1 MSAACPRR
9 LTLTLPPLT
18 PAQADAVLALL
29 GAVQD
34 AFYAAYEDELL
45 AAAAE
50 AGAAAQDAREQD
62 ARDDEAFWQHLLSP
76 P

>member
-1 MSAACPRR
+1 MPPHRR
-9 LTLTLPPLT
+9 LTLALPPLT
-18 PAQADAVLALL
+18 PAQADAVLGLL

-50 AGAAAQDAREQD
+50 AAVAAQDAREQD
-62 ARDDEAFWQHLLSP
+62 DRDAELCWEHLLNP

>member
-1 MSAACPRR
+1 MSAARPC

-18 PAQADAVLALL
+18 PAQADAVFTLL

-45 AAAAE
+45 EAAAE
-50 AGAAAQDAREQD
+50 AGAAAEQAREQD
-62 ARDDEAFWQHLLSP
+62 ARDEEVFWEQLLISS
-76 P
+76 

>member
-1 MSAACPRR
+1 MSAPRPRR

-18 PAQADAVLALL
+18 PAQADAILALL
-29 GAVQD
+29 GALQD

-45 AAAAE
+45 EAAAE

-62 ARDDEAFWQHLLSP
+62 ERDDEVFWEQLLSP
-76 P
+76 